1 MSEDMT
7 KLFQMMKLEL
17 DKQTATITQSVTDSI
32 MRNIDDK
39 IKPILEENKY
49 LKNEVQKLND
59 KARYLE
65 NKGKKNNLILHG
77 IKEIENNR
85 QELFNL
91 IKDIMKGLNVDINSY
106 EINNYYRLGKKHDE
120 GKELTDTGNEI
131 ATRIEKPSNTYNENP
146 NTAGHRGVTDHY
158 PQDLENFDSNP
169 NPIKNQTLNEANTKA
184 RKHRIYIATLNTR
197 SLKSKEKLLELEQA
211 LNHINWDILGISDV
225 RRSAEKI
232 EEHDEYILY
241 YKNEQPGIYGV
252 GFLVKKYL
260 KNNIIEFKGV
270 SNRIAILNITLPG
283 YKNPTSIVQI
293 YAPTETA
300 KKETKNEFYKSL
312 NEIMENLYK
321 TIIVMGDFNSQIDY
335 NKAFDSLKHQKI
347 WEALALQGVHNK
359 YIRLL
364 KNIYENMKAR
374 VRTEKLGEH
383 FHIKKGVRQGDPLSP
398 KLFSA
403 TLEHVFRQL
412 EWDDYGIN
420 INGVLLN
427 HLRFADD
434 LILISENPE
443 TLQKMIEQLVRESEK
458 IGLSLNTS
466 KTKLMTNYKKVPIKP
481 YNTAKLEYVNEY
493 TYLGQIISPKDLT
506 AKEISNR
513 INIGWKSGIYEAIN
527 NDQPEDWSKDVNKTK
542 KDIMSDWDR
551 DIRID
556 NIMNSSLI
564 LSVTDSDDEFSDN
577 SDVPD
582 SDITL
587 DGLNNQPRGRS
598 ETKLENE
605 ELKAIA

>member
-91 IKDIMKGLNVDINSY
+91 IKEIMKGLNVDINSY

-120 GKELTDTGNEI
+120 
-131 ATRIEKPSNTYNENP
+131 EK
-146 NTAGHRGVTDHY
+146 
-158 PQDLENFDSNP
+158 
-169 NPIKNQTLNEANTKA
+169 
-184 RKHRIYIATLNTR
+184 
-197 SLKSKEKLLELEQA
+197 
-211 LNHINWDILGISDV
+211 
-225 RRSAEKI
+225 
-232 EEHDEYILY
+232 
-241 YKNEQPGIYGV
+241 
-252 GFLVKKYL
+252 
-260 KNNIIEFKGV
+260 
-270 SNRIAILNITLPG
+270 
-283 YKNPTSIVQI
+283 I

-321 TIIVMGDFNSQIDY
+321 TIIVMGDFNSQIGQRRKNED
-335 NKAFDSLKHQKI
+335 KI
-347 WEALALQGVHNK
+347 IGPYTIGKRNDNGQ
-359 YIRLL
+359 RLI
-364 KNIYENMKAR
+364 NYAAENNL
-374 VRTEKLGEH
+374 T
-383 FHIKKGVRQGDPLSP
+383 
-398 KLFSA
+398 
-403 TLEHVFRQL
+403 L

-443 TLQKMIEQLVRESEK
+443 TLQKMIEQLVCESEK
-458 IGLSLNTS
+458 VGLSLNTN

-481 YNTAKLEYVNEY
+481 YNTAKLEYHTVVC
-493 TYLGQIISPKDLT
+493 L
-506 AKEISNR
+506 
-513 INIGWKSGIYEAIN
+513 
-527 NDQPEDWSKDVNKTK
+527 KT
-542 KDIMSDWDR
+542 SH
-551 DIRID
+551 
-556 NIMNSSLI
+556 
-564 LSVTDSDDEFSDN
+564 
-577 SDVPD
+577 
-582 SDITL
+582 
-587 DGLNNQPRGRS
+587 
-598 ETKLENE
+598 
-605 ELKAIA
+605 